1 MTEDLRT
8 RLNQETARIEWKELQ
23 PHFARGA
30 TIHVSPDLDL
40 IDVAMCFIDDDSA
53 TLKAWI
59 DQEKVGH
66 VSATQAETWTQGAA
80 TLWAVVIAPWVLV
93 QPEKPSA

>member
-1 MTEDLRT
+1 MTDELRT
-8 RLNQETARIEWKELQ
+8 RLNQETARIDWQALQ

-40 IDVAMCFIDDDSA
+40 IDVAVCFIGDDSA
-53 TLKAWI
+53 TLQSWI
-59 DQEKVGH
+59 DQQKVGH
-66 VSATQAETWTQGAA
+66 VSAAQAESWTKGEA
-80 TLWAVVIAPWVLV
+80 TLWAVVVAPWVLV